1 MTGNALKNGFNSG
14 MGLLTRAIALRKMD
28 INRTR
33 SLFLEEIHSIG
44 EHSDPVDHPELYHP
58 DRVLRLSP
66 MSQTR

>member
-33 SLFLEEIHSIG
+33 SLFLEEIHSIA
-44 EHSDPVDHPELYHP
+44 EHSDPVDHPDLYHP